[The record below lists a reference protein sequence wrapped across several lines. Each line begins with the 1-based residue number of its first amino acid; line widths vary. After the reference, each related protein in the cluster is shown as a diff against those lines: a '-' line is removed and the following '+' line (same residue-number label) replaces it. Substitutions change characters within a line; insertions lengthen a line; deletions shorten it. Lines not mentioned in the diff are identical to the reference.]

1 MVTAFVDG
9 LLNNGQ
15 APIPFE
21 EIVAVTRASF
31 KVLESIKR
39 GGEQVDI

>member
-1 MVTAFVDG
+1 MVQAFINSLLKDG
-9 LLNNGQ
+9 K
-15 APIPFE
+15 APIPFKD
-21 EIVAVTRASF
+21 IVAVKASF

>member
-1 MVTAFVDG
+1 MVTAFIDG
-9 LLNNGQ
+9 LLNDGQ
-15 APIPFE
+15 APIPFA
-21 EIVAVTRASF
+21 EIVYVTKASF

>member
-1 MVTAFVDG
+1 MVTSFVNG
-9 LLNNGQ
+9 LLHDGQ

-21 EIVAVTRASF
+21 EIVAVTKASF

-39 GGEQVDI
+39 GGEQIDI